1 MKASVNAID
10 SRALG
15 RTVLDITEITDD
27 DGFAAFERGYVEQY
41 DPAYVA
47 YLVPAEEI
55 EAIHR
60 AEKHGF
66 CFMESQIRMSC
77 DVANK
82 FSVSDF
88 HYRFELVQS
97 EEDLLPVLDIAS
109 CAFSD
114 DRFSID
120 PRIPPGVSAKRYR
133 LYIMKSFASDD
144 ENVYRLVH
152 DTTDETV
159 AFKTHR
165 ILGNQEA
172 LLLLSAVKPEY
183 DNTPVA
189 LINEFFEMNVFR
201 TQAIRRLQTHISSR
215 SCSSANLAIKG
226 MGFRVEGGTV
236 LLRKWYA

>member
-1 MKASVNAID
+1 MQVSVNVID

-15 RTVLDITEITDD
+15 RTVLDISEVTGDEE
-27 DGFAAFERGYVEQY
+27 FLASERSYVAQY

-47 YLVPAEEI
+47 CLVAAEELDT
-55 EAIHR
+55 IHR
-60 AEKHGF
+60 LEKYGF

-77 DVANK
+77 SVTNK
-82 FSVSDF
+82 FNVSGF
-88 HYRFELVQS
+88 RYRFELAQS
-97 EEDLLPVLDIAS
+97 EEDLEPVLDIAS

-120 PRIPPGVSAKRYR
+120 PKIPPGVSAKRYR
-133 LYIMKSFASDD
+133 LYIIRSFANDD
-144 ENVYRLVH
+144 ENVYRLIH
-152 DTTDETV
+152 ETTGETR

-183 DNTPVA
+183 ENTPMA
-189 LINEFFEMNVFR
+189 RINEYFEMNVFR
-201 TQAIRRLQTHISSR
+201 MQGIRRIHTHISGRSSR
-215 SCSSANLAIKG
+215 IANLALKG
-226 MGFRVEGGTV
+226 MGFRVEGGAL